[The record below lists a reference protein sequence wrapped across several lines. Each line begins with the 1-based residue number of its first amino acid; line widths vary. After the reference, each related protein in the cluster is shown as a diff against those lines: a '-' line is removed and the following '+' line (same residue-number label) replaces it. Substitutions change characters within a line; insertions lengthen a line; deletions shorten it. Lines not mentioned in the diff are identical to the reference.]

1 MAYAGVFG
9 FAKAL
14 REGGETSMPTTDET
28 SFDVTTEEGKLMG
41 AAKKRNAIAMA
52 NMTMAFTSEGTIAL
66 VYEAMNDDWP
76 GGLAHKVVSMLKKKY
91 QPQDSMTK
99 VELRKRLAM
108 VSMKKK
114 ENPSTLFEQL
124 SAIKNRYN
132 TTQKKIEEEDLMA
145 VVISAAPPE
154 YQAVLTSVQ
163 LHLKDDMTMDD
174 LSEAMSAYWRA
185 IEGDNTKSEET
196 GNEIGLITFGGTCF
210 NCKQK
215 GHKSHECPEKKAR
228 AKKTTQEAGAGGGSG
243 G

>member
-1 MAYAGVFG
+1 
-9 FAKAL
+9 
-14 REGGETSMPTTDET
+14 MPQTDET
-28 SFDVTTEEGKLMG
+28 DFDATTAQGKLIE

-66 VYEAMNDDWP
+66 VYEAMTDDWP
-76 GGLAHKVVSMLKKKY
+76 GGLAHKVVAMLKKKY

-124 SAIKNRYN
+124 SAIKNCYN
-132 TTQKKIEEEDLMA
+132 TSTKKIEEEELMA
-145 VVISAAPPE
+145 VVISAAPHE

-163 LHLKDDMTMDD
+163 LHLKEAMTIDD
-174 LSEAMSAYWRA
+174 LSDAMNAYWRA
-185 IEGDNTKSEET
+185 IEGDNKKSEET
-196 GNEIGLITFGGTCF
+196 SNKIGLAMFGGTCF

-215 GHKSHECPEKKAR
+215 GHKYHECPSKKDVFR
-228 AKKTTQEAGAGGGSG
+228 T
-243 G
+243 